1 MKRTDPYYQ
10 PSVIWLIALLCGAAY
25 LVVVPAVKAVHV
37 HRGLAILIGAL
48 GLSELVLKLA
58 VMRYLD
64 AGSRHLTK

>member
-1 MKRTDPYYQ
+1 MDRDSAYFQLT
-10 PSVIWLIALLCGAAY
+10 VIWLIALLCGAAY

-37 HRGLAILIGAL
+37 HM